1 LYGALVVKKHI
12 RNPRHRAPALVVARD
27 AARCAPLVIY
37 RAAKA
42 VSRGAARCSS
52 GYALGLGLGGWL
64 LAGVGAAVGA
74 QVVDL
79 ASVPLPAKPQVGEQ
93 NRYAALLAVA

>member
-1 LYGALVVKKHI
+1 VGRLYGALVVKKHI

-52 GYALGLGLGGWL
+52 GYMGSTPNQERVCL
-64 LAGVGAAVGA
+64 LQLDAKL
-74 QVVDL
+74 DL
-79 ASVPLPAKPQVGEQ
+79 NVHM
-93 NRYAALLAVA
+93 LARSARH